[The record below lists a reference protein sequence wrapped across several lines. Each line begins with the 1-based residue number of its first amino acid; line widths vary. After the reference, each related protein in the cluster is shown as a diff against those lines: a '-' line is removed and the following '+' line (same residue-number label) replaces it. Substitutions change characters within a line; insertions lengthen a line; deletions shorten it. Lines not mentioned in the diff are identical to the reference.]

1 MLEIKDFRKHKDLT
15 SEQQE
20 ELEACLLK
28 ASHEDRVPCAT
39 ALAIAESLGIPAAEV
54 GKTAN
59 KLNIRL
65 KKCLLNCF

>member
-28 ASHEDRVPCAT
+28 RPRKTVYFAPVPWQ
-39 ALAIAESLGIPAAEV
+39 
-54 GKTAN
+54 
-59 KLNIRL
+59 
-65 KKCLLNCF
+65 